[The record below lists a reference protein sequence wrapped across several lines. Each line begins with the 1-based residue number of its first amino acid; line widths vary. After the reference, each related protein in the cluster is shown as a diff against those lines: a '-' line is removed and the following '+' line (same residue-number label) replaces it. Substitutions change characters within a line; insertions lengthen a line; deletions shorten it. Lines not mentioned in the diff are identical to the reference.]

1 MDKEQL
7 LIVED
12 LDSKKNVLKQDID
25 YIKECL
31 WLRRQKRRTS
41 NSNQQGEWPR
51 SLG

>member
-12 LDSKKNVLKQDID
+12 LTSKKNVLKQDID

-31 WLRRQKRRTS
+31 
-41 NSNQQGEWPR
+41 
-51 SLG
+51 

>member
-12 LDSKKNVLKQDID
+12 MLAKKNAVHQDIE

-31 WLRRQKRRTS
+31 
-41 NSNQQGEWPR
+41 
-51 SLG
+51 

>member
-31 WLRRQKRRTS
+31 
-41 NSNQQGEWPR
+41 
-51 SLG
+51 